1 MSAGYQELFL
11 EQGATFNT
19 IITLDDV
26 YGDSYNLQNYSAS
39 SEMRKSY
46 YSSNATAVF
55 NTSVNG
61 TNGEILINLSA
72 GQTANIAPGRYVYDI
87 LIYNINDTANTTIRV
102 LEGIINVTPRVT
114 RV

>member
-11 EQGATFNT
+11 EQGTTFNT
-19 IITLDDV
+19 LISLDDV
-26 YGDSYNLQNYSAS
+26 YGDSYNLFNYSAS

-46 YSSNATAVF
+46 YSSNSSAVF
-55 NTSVNG
+55 NTTVNAV
-61 TNGEILINLSA
+61 NGEILINLNA
-72 GQTANIAPGRYVYDI
+72 NQTANIYPGRYVYD
-87 LIYNINDTANTTIRV
+87 LVIYDQDDAANTTIRV